1 MNYRVEDIPPEGLLV
16 QGERDADWLK
26 SLFQGQKRLDFKF
39 NSPIFYRIRL
49 SRPDSLVLVAGS
61 INLKVELSC
70 SRCLEKFI
78 FPINPEFNF
87 SLSPAEFQK
96 LPVEMELQ
104 REDLDMEF
112 YDGEAIDLGQIIQNQ
127 VILTIPFNPL
137 CQENCKGLCPHCGT
151 NKNKETCECSE
162 EKIVDPRLEVLK
174 NFFKK

>member
-1 MNYRVEDIPPEGLLV
+1 
-16 QGERDADWLK
+16 
-26 SLFQGQKRLDFKF
+26 
-39 NSPIFYRIRL
+39 
-49 SRPDSLVLVAGS
+49 
-61 INLKVELSC
+61 
-70 SRCLEKFI
+70 
-78 FPINPEFNF
+78 
-87 SLSPAEFQK
+87 
-96 LPVEMELQ
+96 MELQ

-112 YDGEAIDLGQIIQNQ
+112 YDGEAIDLGQIIQKQ